1 MKRLLIGLMA
11 CSLPSLGWASDTAHQ
26 ATVQAVHFTPSQFE
40 KAKRSNLRFIVA
52 FHKKGCARCKKQ
64 QQILNELALSP
75 EFLAL
80 RLLIADFDD
89 AELVKQFD
97 VTFHDTL
104 IVYRGPREVSR
115 SQGLLNARA
124 IKQQI
129 EG

>member
-1 MKRLLIGLMA
+1 MKRLFIGLMA
-11 CSLPSLGWASDTAHQ
+11 CSLLSLGWASEAAHHS
-26 ATVQAVHFTPSQFE
+26 AVQPVHFTASQFE

-80 RLLIADFDD
+80 RLLIVDFDD

-104 IVYRGPREVSR
+104 IVYRGSLELSR

-124 IKQQI
+124 IKKQI
-129 EG
+129 AG

>member
-1 MKRLLIGLMA
+1 MKRLVIGLMV
-11 CSLPSLGWASDTAHQ
+11 CSLPILAWEAGAVTQ
-26 ATVQAVHFTPSQFE
+26 PTVQAVHFTPSQFE

-52 FHKKGCARCKKQ
+52 FHKKDCARCKKQ

-75 EFLAL
+75 ELVAL

-97 VTFHDTL
+97 VSFHDTL

-124 IKQQI
+124 IRQQI
-129 EG
+129 TG